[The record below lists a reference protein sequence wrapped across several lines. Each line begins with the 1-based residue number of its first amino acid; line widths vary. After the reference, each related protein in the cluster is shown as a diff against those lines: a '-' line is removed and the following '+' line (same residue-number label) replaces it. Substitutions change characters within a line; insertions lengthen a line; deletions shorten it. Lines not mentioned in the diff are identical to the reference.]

1 MNSQEI
7 YSRVSEHYSA
17 AARRSNMAYGASV
30 AQAFGYSEKELA
42 SIPKE
47 SNLGLSCGNPLAAA
61 TIKEGE
67 TIIDL
72 GSGAGLDVFLAA
84 NKVGP
89 KGRAIGVDMNKDMLA
104 KAQRLKNESK
114 KTNVEFIESFITN
127 IPLASGIADCIT
139 SNCVI
144 NLVPQNEKQLVFKEI
159 FRLLKPGGR
168 VAISDILARRPLSEE
183 IRRSISLYVGCIAG
197 AGQLSEYEGFLR
209 NAGFTDILI
218 TDADADL
225 NVYLEADRGNCYST
239 ESNKTEACC
248 SDGASSDLRGL
259 DLNQWAGS
267 FKIYAVKAPDA

>member
-1 MNSQEI
+1 MDSREI
-7 YSRVSEHYSA
+7 YSRVSERYSA
-17 AARRSNMAYGASV
+17 AARNSNMTYGNSV
-30 AQAFGYSEKELA
+30 AQAFGYSEKELF

-67 TIIDL
+67 TVIDL

-104 KAQRLKNESK
+104 RAQQLKDDSGK
-114 KTNVEFIESFITN
+114 MNVEFVESFITK
-127 IPLASGIADCIT
+127 IPLASGIADCII

-144 NLVPQNEKQLVFKEI
+144 NLVPQDEKQLVFDEI

-168 VAISDILARRPLSEE
+168 VAISDILAKRPLPEK
-183 IRRSISLYVGCIAG
+183 IRQSISLYVGCIAG
-197 AGQLSEYEGFLR
+197 ASQLSEYEVFLR

-218 TDADADL
+218 TNAGGDL
-225 NVYLEADRGNCYST
+225 NVYFETGTDNCCSA
-239 ESNKTEACC
+239 ESNNTGACC
-248 SDGASSDLRGL
+248 SGDEGTLSDLRAL
-259 DLNQWAGS
+259 DLNQWAG
-267 FKIYAVKAPDA
+267 ICC